1 MEYGE
6 WSMEESGIW
15 IVEYGVEWN
24 MEESVHLKDC
34 SSSLLPV
41 LQRSSSVPVPANL
54 FYGPNPD
61 KYLVG
66 KSRRF

>member
-24 MEESVHLKDC
+24 MEESGVW
-34 SSSLLPV
+34 
-41 LQRSSSVPVPANL
+41 
-54 FYGPNPD
+54 
-61 KYLVG
+61 
-66 KSRRF
+66 RRVEYEVWNMENMDFFH